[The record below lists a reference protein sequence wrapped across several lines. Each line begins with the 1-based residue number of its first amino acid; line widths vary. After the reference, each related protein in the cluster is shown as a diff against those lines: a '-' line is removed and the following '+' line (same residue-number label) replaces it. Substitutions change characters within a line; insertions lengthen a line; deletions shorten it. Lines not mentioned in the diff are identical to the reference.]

1 MPMQGA
7 LTTDVKRVTIE
18 DGVALVTLT
27 RPHVMN
33 AVNLQLRAEIIDVA
47 RVLDAD
53 PLVSV
58 VVITGEGDRAFCA
71 GADLKERG
79 QRSVAELYDERR
91 FFRNRWVSAVAS
103 MAKPTIAAINGYC
116 LGGGFELALQCDL
129 RIASDNATFA
139 LPEVGLGF
147 LPGAGGT
154 QRLPRAV
161 GLQKA
166 KELIFTGRRFDAP
179 EAERLGIVLRV
190 VPHAELMAATKDLA
204 RSIARQPRMSLIQA
218 KIALNASQETTLSA
232 GLNAENEAWLPCLL
246 SDAWKAQVAR
256 FGGKEPGPG

>member
-1 MPMQGA
+1 M
-7 LTTDVKRVTIE
+7 KRVTVD

-33 AVNLQLRAEIIDVA
+33 ALNLQLRAEIIEFA
-47 RVLDAD
+47 RDLDAD
-53 PLVSV
+53 PSVSV
-58 VVITGEGDRAFCA
+58 VVITGEGDKAFSA

-79 QRSVAELYDERR
+79 RRTTAELYDERR
-91 FFRNRWVSAVAS
+91 FFRSRWVSAVAS

-116 LGGGFELALQCDL
+116 LGGGLELALQCDL
-129 RIASDNATFA
+129 RLASENATFA

-154 QRLPRAV
+154 QRLPREI

-166 KELIFTGRRFDAP
+166 KELILTGRRFDAH

-190 VPHAELMAATKDLA
+190 VPREELMTAAMALA

-218 KIALNASQETTLSA
+218 KLALNASQETMLSG
-232 GLNAENEAWLPCLL
+232 GLQAENEAWLPCLL
-246 SDAWKAQVAR
+246 SDAWQGKLKR
-256 FGGKEPGPG
+256 FEGSS